1 MRIRILRSIATRDRA
16 FAPGSVVDIENELAR
31 AWIQAGVAEE
41 DKSLDGPPE
50 VKESVSEANNTTAD
64 RAGDVVRGESTS
76 ADRRKRR
83 R

>member
-1 MRIRILRSIATRDRA
+1 MKVRILRSIATRDRA
-16 FAPGSVVDIENELAR
+16 FVPGSVVDIENELAR

-50 VKESVSEANNTTAD
+50 VKESVPKTDSTTAD
-64 RAGDVVRGESTS
+64 GTGNADGSKSTS